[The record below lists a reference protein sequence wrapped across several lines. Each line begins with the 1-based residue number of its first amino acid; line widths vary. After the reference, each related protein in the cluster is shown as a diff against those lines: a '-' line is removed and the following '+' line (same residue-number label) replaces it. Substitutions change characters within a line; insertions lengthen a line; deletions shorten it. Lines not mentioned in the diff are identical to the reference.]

1 MALATASTTTTTATG
16 STSPGA
22 AADSTAPETLA
33 SSAEAADLSS
43 AIEAIASFVSG
54 FEAGRYAGEDAAT
67 LVAWFTRAERLCAAG
82 KTVAA
87 ARVAESHGHLRSG
100 HRTPAEWLAS
110 VTGESMG
117 EAIDVLQLADTFR
130 DHPDVDQA
138 FRDGKLSRS
147 GAKLVA
153 GAVRVNPEAGEKLVD
168 GAQHDTFR
176 QLRQRCLNAKAEG
189 RSEED
194 AARADAAIR
203 AKRRCRTWT
212 DTDGA
217 FRLDA
222 LLTPDAG
229 AALAAALAV
238 ESNRRFA
245 EARTAGQRESG
256 ECYAADALVALVTA
270 PPAEEGTGS
279 TSEAGRTPGGGARAI
294 VTLRVDLDALQSG
307 SLGPDGVCEI
317 PGVGPVPLDTAR
329 SLMGD
334 AITTLVVTNGVD
346 VTTVC
351 HLGRSIPRALRTA
364 VVERDRVCVVPGCDV
379 STGLEID
386 HWMVDFAAGGPAK
399 LANLARLCHHHHYLR
414 THRGFQL
421 SGGPGRWQWEPP
433 ATPKPRRRKPKLPSN
448 STPASGPSTVP
459 APAPRP
465 GIGARREDP
474 TGDPDPPLFAVEE

>member
-1 MALATASTTTTTATG
+1 MALATAATTTMGTSDSTDSTVATG
-16 STSPGA
+16 KSDA
-22 AADSTAPETLA
+22 ATPETLA
-33 SSAEAADLSS
+33 SSTEAAGLSS
-43 AIEAIASFVSG
+43 AIDVIASFVSG

-87 ARVAESHGHLRSG
+87 ARVAESRGHLRSG

-117 EAIDVLQLADTFR
+117 EAIDVLELADTFR

-138 FRDGKLSRS
+138 FRGGKLSRA

-153 GAVRVNPEAGEKLVD
+153 GAVRVNPNAGEKLVD
-168 GAQHDTFR
+168 GAQHDTLR
-176 QLRQRCLNAKAEG
+176 QLRQRCLDAKAEG
-189 RSEED
+189 RSEAD
-194 AARADAAIR
+194 AARAQAAIR

-229 AALAAALAV
+229 AAVAAALAV
-238 ESNRRFA
+238 ESDRRFA
-245 EARTAGQRESG
+245 EARKVGHRESN

-270 PPAEEGTGS
+270 PETGD
-279 TSEAGRTPGGGARAI
+279 TTDLATATGAGGPRTGGARAL
-294 VTLRVDLDALQSG
+294 VTLRVDLDALRLG
-307 SLGPDGVCEI
+307 SLGPGGVCQI
-317 PGVGPVPLDTAR
+317 PGVGPVPLDTAK

-334 AITTLVVTNGVD
+334 AITTLVITNGVD

-351 HLGRSIPRALRTA
+351 HLGRSIPRALRAA

-379 STGLEID
+379 ATGLEID
-386 HWMVDFAAGGPAK
+386 HWMVDFAAGGPAT

-421 SGGPGRWQWEPP
+421 SGGPGRWRWEPP
-433 ATPKPRRRKPKLPSN
+433 PTTPKAQPRTSRRKPRLR
-448 STPASGPSTVP
+448 STQGPS
-459 APAPRP
+459 R
-465 GIGARREDP
+465 GARTADP
-474 TGDPDPPLFAVEE
+474 TGDPGPPRFNLEE

>member
-1 MALATASTTTTTATG
+1 MALATASTTTTGTTRSAV
-16 STSPGA
+16 PGV
-22 AADSTAPETLA
+22 LA
-33 SSAEAADLSS
+33 SSTEAVALSS
-43 AIEAIASFVSG
+43 AIEVIASFVSG
-54 FEAGRYAGEDAAT
+54 FEPGRYAGEDAAT

-87 ARVAESHGHLRSG
+87 ARVAESRGHLRSG

-117 EAIDVLQLADTFR
+117 EAIDVLQMADTFR
-130 DHPDVDQA
+130 DHPDVDHA
-138 FRDGKLSRS
+138 FRGGKLSRA

-153 GAVRVNPEAGEKLVD
+153 GAVRVNPDAGGKLVD
-168 GAQHDTFR
+168 GAQHDTLR

-189 RSEED
+189 RGQED
-194 AARADAAIR
+194 AARAHAAIR
-203 AKRRCRTWT
+203 AKRKCRTWT

-229 AALAAALAV
+229 AALAAVLAV
-238 ESNRRFA
+238 ESDRRFA
-245 EARTAGQRESG
+245 EARRAGHRESS

-270 PPAEEGTGS
+270 PGTAGTLGQTPATGDRS
-279 TSEAGRTPGGGARAI
+279 RGARAL
-294 VTLRVDLDALQSG
+294 VTLRVDLDALRSG
-307 SLGPDGVCEI
+307 LLGPGGVCEI

-351 HLGRSIPRALRTA
+351 HLGRSIPRALRAA

-379 STGLEID
+379 TTGLEID
-386 HWMVDFAAGGPAK
+386 HWMVDFAAGGPAT

-421 SGGPGRWQWEPP
+421 SGGPGRWRWESP
-433 ATPKPRRRKPKLPSN
+433 ATPKAQKQTSRPNRRTRTN
-448 STPASGPSTVP
+448 PASGPSA
-459 APAPRP
+459 APAPWSNV
-465 GIGARREDP
+465 GARTADAP
-474 TGDPDPPLFAVEE
+474 DDPDPPLFTVEE

>member
-1 MALATASTTTTTATG
+1 MALATASTTVRGTTG
-16 STSPGA
+16 SSLPGA
-22 AADSTAPETLA
+22 LA
-33 SSAEAADLSS
+33 TSSEAVELSS
-43 AIEAIASFVSG
+43 AIDVIAAFVSG

-87 ARVAESHGHLRSG
+87 ARVAESRGHLRSG

-117 EAIDVLQLADTFR
+117 EAIDVLELADTFR

-138 FRDGKLSRS
+138 FRGGKLSRA

-153 GAVRVNPEAGEKLVD
+153 GAVRVNPDAGGKLVD
-168 GAQHDTFR
+168 GAQHDTLR

-189 RSEED
+189 RGQED
-194 AARADAAIR
+194 AARAHAAIR

-212 DTDGA
+212 DSDGA

-229 AALAAALAV
+229 AALAAALTV
-238 ESNRRFA
+238 ESDRRFA
-245 EARTAGQRESG
+245 EARTAGHRESG

-270 PPAEEGTGS
+270 PGADT
-279 TSEAGRTPGGGARAI
+279 TDNDRDRTLGARAL
-294 VTLRVDLDALQSG
+294 VTLRVDLEALRSG
-307 SLGPDGVCEI
+307 LLGSGGVCEI

-379 STGLEID
+379 ATGLEID
-386 HWMVDFAAGGPAK
+386 HWMVDFAAGGPAT

-414 THRGFQL
+414 THRGFKL
-421 SGGPGRWQWEPP
+421 SGGPGRWRWEPP
-433 ATPKPRRRKPKLPSN
+433 ATPKGQTRSARAKRRTRSN
-448 STPASGPSTVP
+448 PESGSLFTPAPSATTGPRLT
-459 APAPRP
+459 
-465 GIGARREDP
+465 DP
-474 TGDPDPPLFAVEE
+474 TDAPDPPPFTDEE

>member
-1 MALATASTTTTTATG
+1 MALATAPTTSTGTTG
-16 STSPGA
+16 SATST
-22 AADSTAPETLA
+22 DTTVPESLA
-33 SSAEAADLSS
+33 SSTEAAALSS
-43 AIEAIASFVSG
+43 AIDVIARFVSG
-54 FEAGRYAGEDAAT
+54 FEAGRYAGQDAAT

-82 KTVAA
+82 KTLAA
-87 ARVAESHGHLRSG
+87 ARVAESRGHLRSG

-117 EAIDVLQLADTFR
+117 EAIDVLELADTFR

-138 FRDGKLSRS
+138 FRGGKLSRA

-153 GAVRVNPEAGEKLVD
+153 GAVRVNPDAGEKLVD
-168 GAQHDTFR
+168 GAQHDTLR
-176 QLRQRCLNAKAEG
+176 QLRQRCLDAKAEG
-189 RSEED
+189 RSEAD
-194 AARADAAIR
+194 AARAHAAIR

-238 ESNRRFA
+238 ESDRRFA
-245 EARTAGQRESG
+245 EARTAGHRESG

-270 PPAEEGTGS
+270 PRGDDPTGP
-279 TSEAGRTPGGGARAI
+279 TTAGGGAGGARAL
-294 VTLRVDLDALQSG
+294 VTLRVDLDALRSG
-307 SLGPDGVCEI
+307 TLGPGGVCQI

-379 STGLEID
+379 TTGLEID
-386 HWMVDFAAGGPAK
+386 HWMVDFAAGGPAT

-421 SGGPGRWQWEPP
+421 SGSPGRWQWEPP
-433 ATPKPRRRKPKLPSN
+433 ATPKAQPRNSRRKPRPR
-448 STPASGPSTVP
+448 STPAPGPSAGP
-459 APAPRP
+459 APTP
-465 GIGARREDP
+465 GPSRGVRTADP
-474 TGDPDPPLFAVEE
+474 TADPDPPLFTLEE